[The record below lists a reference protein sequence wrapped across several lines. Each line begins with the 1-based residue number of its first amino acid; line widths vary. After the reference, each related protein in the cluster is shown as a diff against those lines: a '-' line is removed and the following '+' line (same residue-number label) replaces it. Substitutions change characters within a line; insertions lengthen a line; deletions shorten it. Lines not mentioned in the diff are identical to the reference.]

1 MLDLL
6 KTEIGKKYKLLSNK
20 WVFFSFFDKNGSLLF
35 SKGMVEVDKS
45 LGQIVDILYH
55 NFFQK
60 IEWDCKLAV
69 VDIVTNLEELYSY
82 EILTSI
88 DFTKNGIAV
97 QQLEWELWWVVL
109 PNTEGIADI
118 KQLFTI
124 IKKKNLLNGNIK
136 VFLFQTDRLVIEI
149 PSR

>member
-6 KTEIGKKYKLLSNK
+6 KTEIGKKYKLIANR
-20 WVFFSFFDKNGSLLF
+20 WVFFSLFDKNARLLF
-35 SKGMVEVDKS
+35 SKWMVEVDKS
-45 LGQIVDILYH
+45 LSQIIDILYH

-60 IEWDCKLAV
+60 IESDCKIIV

-82 EILTSI
+82 DILNSI

-97 QQLEWELWWVVL
+97 QQIEWEVWWVIL

-118 KQLFTI
+118 KQLFSV
-124 IKKKNLLNGNIK
+124 IKKKNQLNGNIK
-136 VFLFQTDRLVIEI
+136 VFLFQTERMIIELKK
-149 PSR
+149 

>member
-6 KTEIGKKYKLLSNK
+6 KTEVGKKYKLIANR
-20 WVFFSFFDKNGSLLF
+20 WVFFSLFDKNAHLLF
-35 SKGMVEVDKS
+35 SKWMVEVDKS
-45 LGQIVDILYH
+45 LSQIIDILYH

-60 IEWDCKLAV
+60 IESDCKIVV

-82 EILTSI
+82 DILNSI

-97 QQLEWELWWVVL
+97 QQIEWEVWWVIL

-118 KQLFTI
+118 KQLFSV
-124 IKKKNLLNGNIK
+124 IKKKNQLNGNIK
-136 VFLFQTDRLVIEI
+136 VFLFQTERMIIELKK
-149 PSR
+149 